1 MRNIFLFWLIRQ
13 DKPACC
19 KRLRLRFEGVR
30 SEKRGAAG
38 TYITARRLDAEWHG
52 RSGYAADRA
61 GKGGWPGALARALV
75 CVAAGT
81 QARGKRK
88 GAGWAVR
95 ALCGAAQGAFWTVF
109 RMIAAERLFYRLKI
123 GDSAKVEELG
133 TCKTHKLMVK

>member
-13 DKPACC
+13 DKSACC

-30 SEKRGAAG
+30 SGKRGAAG
-38 TYITARRLDAEWHG
+38 TYITARRLDAEWRG
-52 RSGYAADRA
+52 RSGYAAGRA

-88 GAGWAVR
+88 GAGWEYGRFAVR
-95 ALCGAAQGAFWTVF
+95 RRARFGRFSV
-109 RMIAAERLFYRLKI
+109 
-123 GDSAKVEELG
+123 
-133 TCKTHKLMVK
+133 